1 MASRSD
7 HGAALLA
14 DAVITKGSAFTL
26 AERNTKGLRGLLP
39 SAVLSLD
46 AQVDIAMAS
55 LERITDEL
63 GKYEV
68 REKRE
73 AFVRWSI
80 LAAHL
85 RDHAVSVLPPR
96 AKRARVLP
104 GARALHR
111 DHDAE

>member
-26 AERNTKGLRGLLP
+26 AERKTLGLRGLLP
-39 SAVLSLD
+39 SSVLSLD

-55 LERITDEL
+55 LARITDEL

-68 REKRE
+68 RKGGSDCPRYP
-73 AFVRWSI
+73 
-80 LAAHL
+80 AHITS
-85 RDHAVSVLPPR
+85 RHTVSLLPPR

-104 GARALHR
+104 GTRALR
-111 DHDAE
+111 RNHDAE